1 MKMEPTFIKNGTIT
15 SPKGFKAGAAYA
27 GINKHARFNLDTSL
41 LFSDVP
47 SRAAGVF
54 TTNKFK
60 AASVRLCQQILPS
73 SSVRVIFA
81 NSGCANAGTG
91 EHGWLDAQRM
101 AAAAADKLGVDVSEV
116 LVAST
121 GVIGKRLPLEQ
132 LIQAI
137 GGITASADGGHQMSR
152 AIMTTDTKPKECA
165 VQGDGFTIGGIAKG
179 SGMIHPNMATMLS
192 FISTDAPVELEFL
205 KTSLKAAVDKSYNMI
220 SVDGDT
226 SPNDSVII
234 LSNGIAGGETITT
247 GSARADGF
255 QQALEAV
262 CIFLATSIARDGEG
276 ATKLIEVT
284 VSGSPNLEDARKM
297 ARTITTSPLVKTAIH
312 GCDPNWGRIVA
323 AAGRS
328 GAEMA
333 ESKLA
338 LSIGG
343 IAVVDNGEPL
353 PFDVNSLVEILK
365 HKEVKISLNLNLGVH
380 SATAWGC
387 DLSAEYVSINADYTT

>member
-1 MKMEPTFIKNGTIT
+1 LENIFIENGTVT
-15 SPKGFKAGAAYA
+15 SPTGFTAGAAYA
-27 GINKHARFNLDTSL
+27 GVNKHARFNLDTSL
-41 LFSDVP
+41 LFSQTP
-47 SRAAGVF
+47 CSAAGVF

-60 AASVRLCQQILPS
+60 AASVRLCQKLLPS
-73 SSVRVIFA
+73 TAINAIIA

-91 EHGWLDAQRM
+91 EHGRLDAQGM
-101 AAAAADKLGVDVSEV
+101 AAVAADRLGVEVNSV

-121 GVIGKRLPLEQ
+121 GVIGKRLPLER
-132 LIQAI
+132 LSPVIS
-137 GGITASADGGHQMSR
+137 GLNLTSDGGHEMAR
-152 AIMTTDTKPKECA
+152 AIMTTDTIPKECA
-165 VQGDGFTIGGIAKG
+165 VLAEGFIIGGIAKG

-192 FISTDAPVELEFL
+192 FVTTDAPVELDFL
-205 KTSLKAAVDKSYNMI
+205 QASLKEAVDHSFNMI

-226 SPNDSVII
+226 SPNDSVI
-234 LSNGIAGGETITT
+234 LLANGLAGGETIT
-247 GSARADGF
+247 SASNRARGF
-255 QQALEAV
+255 QQGLEAV
-262 CIFLATSIARDGEG
+262 CVFLAKSIARDGEG

-284 VSGSPNLEDARKM
+284 VWGAINVDDARKM

-328 GAEMA
+328 GAEMS

-343 IAVVDNGEPL
+343 IAVVDGGEPL
-353 PFDVNSLVEILK
+353 PFDVKSLVDILK
-365 HKEVKISLNLNLGVH
+365 RDEVKINLNLNLGSS